1 MTQATIPDQ
10 DPILDAVVRVI
21 TRYGVRR
28 TTMNDI
34 AREADV
40 SRQTLYGR
48 YTNKDG
54 VMLAAME
61 YVVAQMLAQVRAD
74 WGTQDT
80 LSEKLWSFFDHT
92 TIRFYTMVQQMPDAE
107 DLISGGDKESEKAS
121 HQMMRHKMAMLEP
134 LFIPHQAALAQNGQT
149 AEDLAEFIV
158 TTCNGLKYGAT
169 SEQKLEQMLETL
181 RLMVLKLV
189 GEA

>member
-1 MTQATIPDQ
+1 MPPAQ

-40 SRQTLYGR
+40 SRQTIYGR

-61 YVVAQMLAQVRAD
+61 YVVGQMMAQVRAD
-74 WGTQDT
+74 WQKQTT
-80 LSEKLWSFFDHT
+80 LSDKLWSFFEHT
-92 TIRFYTMVQQMPDAE
+92 TIRFYAMVQQMPVAE
-107 DLISGGDKESEKAS
+107 VLISGGDKQSQKAA
-121 HQMMRHKMAMLEP
+121 HQMMRRKMKVLEP
-134 LFIPHQAALAQNGQT
+134 VLADYEDVLRAKGQT
-149 AEDLAEFIV
+149 AEDLADFVV
-158 TTCNGLKYGAT
+158 TTCNGLKYGAA
-169 SEQKLEQMLETL
+169 SQEQLCQMLETL
-181 RLMVLKLV
+181 RLMLLELV